1 MVQARLNLDP
11 NGVFLINDQLSV
23 KTVCQLTGI
32 NGHTLRAWERRYS
45 VVTPKRLENGRRT
58 YTVHDLEKLK
68 LIALLVRKG
77 FLIGNIA
84 PYSVAQL
91 NKLVSETA
99 PTANMIEGQPNTLSR
114 AEELGLKLEDAV
126 ARYDLIKL
134 NPLLGQA
141 KAEVGIRDYLF
152 FVILPLL
159 KRVGEAVYT
168 QQLSVGQEHALS
180 AVVRFHLMQSLF
192 TLIDARVLLR
202 ESAPPKSFALATME
216 GNLHE
221 LGTLIAAVLCAYHGF
236 PIFYL
241 GAHMPAQGL
250 ADAARSVNANCIVLG
265 LTPMPEHDTTIT
277 VYLEELLEGLPSACE
292 VWTGG
297 CPYYELPES
306 SERIRP
312 LKDLN
317 ELDQLLAHIKGSV

>member
-1 MVQARLNLDP
+1 M
-11 NGVFLINDQLSV
+11 INDQLSV

-32 NGHTLRAWERRYS
+32 NSHTLRAWERRYA
-45 VVTPKRLENGRRT
+45 VVKPKRLENGRRV
-58 YTVHDLEKLK
+58 YTVNDLEKLK

-84 PYSVAQL
+84 PYSVSQL
-91 NKLVSETA
+91 NKLVNETA
-99 PTANMIEGQPNTLSR
+99 PTATMIEGQPTVMSR
-114 AEELGLKLEDAV
+114 AEEYGSRLEDAV
-126 ARYDLIKL
+126 ARYDIIKL

-141 KAEVGIRDYLF
+141 KAECGIRDYIF
-152 FVILPLL
+152 MVILPLL
-159 KRVGEAVYT
+159 KRVGIAVMSE
-168 QQLSVGQEHALS
+168 QLSVGQEHALS

-192 TLIDARVLLR
+192 TLIDARALLH
-202 ESAPPKSFALATME
+202 ETAPPKTFALATME

-241 GAHMPAQGL
+241 GAHMPAEGL
-250 ADAARSVNANCIVLG
+250 ADAACSVGANCIILG

-277 VYLEELLEGLPSACE
+277 LFLEQLLDGLPSSCE

-297 CPYYELPES
+297 NSLFQPPAAA
-306 SERIRP
+306 ERVRP
-312 LKDLN
+312 LKDLS
-317 ELDQLLAHIKGSV
+317 ELDHLLAHIKGNS

>member
-1 MVQARLNLDP
+1 M
-11 NGVFLINDQLSV
+11 INDQLSV

-32 NGHTLRAWERRYS
+32 NSHTLRAWERRYA
-45 VVTPKRLENGRRT
+45 VVKPKRLENGRRV
-58 YTVHDLEKLK
+58 YTVNDLEKLK

-84 PYSVAQL
+84 PYTVSQL

-99 PTANMIEGQPNTLSR
+99 PTATTADVQPPTFNR
-114 AEELGLKLEDAV
+114 AELLAGRLEEAV
-126 ARYDLIKL
+126 TRYDLIKL

-141 KAEVGIRDYLF
+141 KAECGIREYLF
-152 FVILPLL
+152 MVILPLM
-159 KRVGEAVYT
+159 KRVGQAVAS
-168 QQLSVGQEHALS
+168 QELSIGQEHALS

-192 TLIDARVLLR
+192 TLIDAQALLH

-241 GAHMPAQGL
+241 GAHMPAEGL
-250 ADAARSVNANCIVLG
+250 ADAARSVGANCIVLG
-265 LTPMPEHDTTIT
+265 LMPMPEHDTTIT
-277 VYLEELLEGLPSACE
+277 IYLEQLLEGLPSSCE

-297 CPYYELPES
+297 CPYYELPAQS
-306 SERIRP
+306 SERVRA
-312 LKDLN
+312 LKDLC
-317 ELDQLLAHIKGSV
+317 ELDHLLAHIKGHP